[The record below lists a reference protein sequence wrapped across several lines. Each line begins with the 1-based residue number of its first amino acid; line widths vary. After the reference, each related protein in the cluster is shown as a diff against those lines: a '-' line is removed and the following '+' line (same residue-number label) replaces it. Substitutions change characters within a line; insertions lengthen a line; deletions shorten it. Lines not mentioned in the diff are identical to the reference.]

1 MLNSGFSQSNADP
14 CLYVRSS
21 KISKLIVVVYVD
33 DGLIAGTD
41 QRDMNEF
48 VQQLREKFEV
58 IVDSLECFLGL
69 QISRSCDGALF
80 VHQEAYAKRILEK
93 FNMSDAK
100 HVSTPLE
107 KDYAETVSTN
117 ASVQLRGQVPYREAI
132 GSLMFLATGTRPDLS
147 HAVRAVASKM
157 SSPCYEIAV

>member
-69 QISRSCDGALF
+69 QISRSCDG
-80 VHQEAYAKRILEK
+80 VVTK
-93 FNMSDAK
+93 
-100 HVSTPLE
+100 
-107 KDYAETVSTN
+107 
-117 ASVQLRGQVPYREAI
+117 
-132 GSLMFLATGTRPDLS
+132 
-147 HAVRAVASKM
+147 
-157 SSPCYEIAV
+157 